1 MKMDFKEKW
10 NEFFMDTYGQLP
22 IALVKGEGNY
32 LIDSDGKKY
41 IDFTSGIGV
50 SSLGYGNEQ
59 LKKGLKD
66 QIDLLLHT
74 SNIFFNP
81 VAIEAAEKLVNA
93 SKLKKVFFANSGA
106 EANEGAIKLAR
117 KYSFD
122 KYGEGRG
129 KIISLKQSFHG
140 RTLAALKATGQE
152 KFHNYF
158 FPFPEGFVY
167 VEKNNIE
174 ALKEQLDGTVCAV
187 MMEAIQGEGGVFPLD
202 ENFVKEA
209 VALCKEKDVLVIFD
223 EVQCGVGR
231 TGKFFGFEHFNVN
244 PDIVTLAKGLGGGL
258 PIGAI
263 LAGEKT
269 AGVFKKGDHGSTFGG
284 NPVALKGASVV
295 LDVVTSEGFI
305 DEVAKKGELIKNIIE
320 GFNIPGVKEVRGKG
334 LMLGI
339 ELEGESKDVQ
349 EKALAKG
356 ILTLTAGAKVLRL
369 LPPLTITEEEI
380 KAGLEILKECF

>member
-1 MKMDFKEKW
+1 MDFKEKW

>member
-1 MKMDFKEKW
+1 MDFKEKW

-32 LIDSDGKKY
+32 LIDSNGKKY
-41 IDFTSGIGV
+41 LDFTSGIGV

-59 LKKGLKD
+59 LIKGLKD

-81 VAIEAAEKLVNA
+81 VAIEAGEKLINA

-167 VEKNNIE
+167 IEKNNIE

-187 MMEAIQGEGGVFPLD
+187 MMEAIQGEGGVYPLD
-202 ENFVKEA
+202 ETFVKEA

-231 TGKFFGFEHFNVN
+231 TGKFFGFEHFNVE

-269 AGVFKKGDHGSTFGG
+269 ASVFKKGDHGSTFGG

-295 LDVVTSEGFI
+295 LDVVTSDGFI
-305 DEVAKKGELIKNIIE
+305 DEVTKKGELIKNIIE
-320 GFNIPGVKEVRGKG
+320 GFNIPSVKEVRGKG

-380 KAGLEILKECF
+380 KAGLEVLKECF